1 MMDKRTAASWRAA
14 FYVVLVFTI
23 LNAAFVF
30 RTVSTFERILLPTK
44 TVYSYVGD
52 DHPTELPI
60 RLPRVGLL
68 LVPGE
73 PYFSLYADDE
83 WGTIFPP
90 NDGFVPRRACA
101 PQPHVPPLNRAPAAL
116 PRRLPRRGGGE
127 GAKGDHPEGRRA
139 GFAHHVEHCL
149 RFMRQTVLCQADTTL
164 DDAGVEWKNGRWEYY
179 STGYGA
185 VHRCRDW
192 TALRRYLAE
201 HPPLPLND
209 DDYP

>member
-1 MMDKRTAASWRAA
+1 MAKHAAASWRAT
-14 FYVVLVFTI
+14 FYVLLVFTI
-23 LNAAFVF
+23 LNGAFIF
-30 RTVSTFERILLPTK
+30 RTVSNYERVLLPTK
-44 TVYSYVGD
+44 TVYSYIGD

-60 RLPRVGLL
+60 KLPRVGML

-73 PYFSLYADDE
+73 PYFSMYADDE

-90 NDGFVPRRACA
+90 NDGFVPVGPA
-101 PQPHVPPLNRAPAAL
+101 HLNRTFHLSIVHQLHCLDVFRVA
-116 PRRLPRRGGGE
+116 
-127 GAKGDHPEGRRA
+127 A

-164 DDAGVEWKNGRWEYY
+164 DDAGVELKDGRWEYY

-192 TALRRYLAE
+192 TALRRYLTE
-201 HPPLPLND
+201 HPPLPLNGD
-209 DDYP
+209 NPY